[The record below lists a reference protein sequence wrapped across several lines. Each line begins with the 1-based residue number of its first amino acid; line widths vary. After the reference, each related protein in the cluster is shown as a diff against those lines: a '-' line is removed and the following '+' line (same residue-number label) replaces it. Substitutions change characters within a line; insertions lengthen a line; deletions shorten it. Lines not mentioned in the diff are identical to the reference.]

1 MPGIGNSAN
10 FAPLRT
16 AAGSSRYFTSG
27 MPCSGQGNPCARTSA
42 PVKAARRAISCSR
55 LSPPSIPIVS
65 LFQSILEA
73 SGATTWSSDK
83 FQQAVPIETRNAHPL
98 CRPAI
103 GGEIEAKKRLRDPHE
118 GSSHRNV
125 NIGDRCEGGERQQ
138 PVPEILPIIAVLQ
151 RVRRLDLAI
160 GLP

>member
-16 AAGSSRYFTSG
+16 AAGSLRYFTSG

-65 LFQSILEA
+65 FFHSILEA
-73 SGATTWSSDK
+73 SRATTRSADK
-83 FQQAVPIETRNAHPL
+83 FQEALPIQVSNAHPL
-98 CRPAI
+98 RCPAI
-103 GGEIEAKKRLRDPHE
+103 GGEIISKKRLRDLHQ
-118 GSSHRNV
+118 GQSHWNV
-125 NIGDRCEGGERQQ
+125 NIGDRCKGGEWQQ
-138 PVPEILPIIAVLQ
+138 PIPEIFPVITVLQ
-151 RVRRLDLAI
+151 RVGCPDLAI
-160 GLP
+160 SLT